1 MGSSLLQFTLEHT
14 TFVARKSTDTCPF
27 ESERGADVRFR
38 VHNRADPRVRV
49 CRSRRVS
56 FASAFAWCNAVFE
69 SIDLNS
75 SYLPACRTQLDC

>member
-49 CRSRRVS
+49 CV
-56 FASAFAWCNAVFE
+56 ASGELRFGLRLV
-69 SIDLNS
+69 
-75 SYLPACRTQLDC
+75 